1 MTLGLLIKNFILSV
15 LSPVGYLLIALA
27 VVFFLV
33 GIVRFMFSAGDVEKR
48 KEGRTMM
55 IYGIIGLFVMVS
67 VWGLVS
73 LLSNTFDL
81 DNRPSDDLPSFGNN
95 TGPNLNDRSRYN
107 YGVLPSERDNIN
119 QEQNNDS

>member
-1 MTLGLLIKNFILSV
+1 MTLGLLIENFIISV
-15 LSPVGYLLIALA
+15 LSPAAYLLIGLA

-33 GIVRFMFSAGDVEKR
+33 GVVKFMVSAGDETKR

-67 VWGLVS
+67 VWGLVN

-81 DNRPSDDLPSFGNN
+81 GDRLPDNLPSFGN
-95 TGPNLNDRSRYN
+95 
-107 YGVLPSERDNIN
+107 
-119 QEQNNDS
+119 QNNSPYPTNPYDFGNISPGVGI